1 MAYAE
6 NVKPRLLISVSLKY
20 FLYCIRGYV
29 TKEVPKMILFK
40 GEKGSYMKSMK
51 IRTKMAILLLL
62 GVISC
67 VSVASISIYSM
78 NKQKE
83 NFLQNLE
90 DSIRADF
97 DTKIKEQVQTAST
110 MLQSV
115 YDGYVAGKYTF
126 AEAEKIGF
134 DTLRDMRYGE
144 DGYFWGDRSDGT
156 CVVLLGNATEG
167 TNRANAKDDNG
178 FELIKEI
185 KKQAMNGGGY
195 SDYYFYKPG
204 ATESSPKRAYSQYFK
219 PFDLVIGTGNYTDFI
234 DSYVA
239 GQRDIVD
246 AQMNKS
252 MVGLLVIILVCVV
265 ISSLLG
271 FYIILSIVRPIGKLN
286 RVTEILAEGNLEV
299 HIDVN
304 THDEVGHL
312 AKSMGILTDRLRS
325 YISYIDEISFL
336 LEEMGRGNLN
346 LTFKNTYDG
355 DFAKIKNALSGTASL
370 LNETLSQIDIA
381 SEQVA
386 SGSEQIASGAQA
398 LAQGATEQAS
408 SIEELSASINEV
420 SSHSRNTS
428 KNAEEAKVAA
438 NESMIAVT
446 RGKQQMEQMVL
457 SMEEIS
463 NTSNEIGKIIKA
475 IEDIAF
481 QTNILAL
488 NAAVEAARAGGAGKG
503 FAVVADE
510 VRNLAGKSAESA
522 KNTAILIEQAV
533 HAVEQGVNNVNETA
547 NSLEEVVKNVEKS
560 TNIIQY
566 IADASKEQ
574 ASSIAQVNSGIEQVV
589 SVVQTNSATAE
600 ESAAASEELSSQS
613 HMLKELIGKFKLT
626 GGNSMTSKTMDTSKE
641 DYNDN
646 NWSDYGSKY

>member
-1 MAYAE
+1 
-6 NVKPRLLISVSLKY
+6 
-20 FLYCIRGYV
+20 
-29 TKEVPKMILFK
+29 
-40 GEKGSYMKSMK
+40 MKSIK
-51 IRTKMAILLLL
+51 IKTKMAILLLL

-67 VSVASISIYSM
+67 ISVAGTSIYSM
-78 NKQKE
+78 YNQKD
-83 NFLQNLE
+83 NFLQKLE
-90 DSIRADF
+90 DSIRTDF
-97 DTKIKEQVQTAST
+97 DTKIKEEVQTAAS
-110 MLQSV
+110 MLQSI
-115 YDGYVAGKYTF
+115 YDGHLAGKYTL
-126 AEAEKIGF
+126 AEAEKVGF

-156 CVVLLGNATEG
+156 CVVLLGNDTEG

-195 SDYYFYKPG
+195 SDYYFAKPG
-204 ATESSPKRAYSQYFK
+204 ETESSPKRAYSEYFK
-219 PFDLVIGTGNYTDFI
+219 PFDLVIGTGNYTDYI

-239 GQRDIVD
+239 EERAIVD
-246 AQMNKS
+246 AQIHKS
-252 MVGLLVIILVCVV
+252 IMGLIIIILICIAISVGLGV
-265 ISSLLG
+265 
-271 FYIILSIVRPIGKLN
+271 YIILSIVRPIGKLN
-286 RVTEILAEGNLEV
+286 RVTQILAEGNLEV
-299 HIDVN
+299 DIDID

-312 AKSMGILTDRLRS
+312 AKSMGILADRLKK
-325 YISYIDEISFL
+325 YIHYIDEISYL
-336 LEEMGRGNLN
+336 LEEMGHGNLN

-355 DFAKIKNALSGTASL
+355 DFAKIKNALSSTASL
-370 LNETLSQIDIA
+370 LKETLTQIDIA
-381 SEQVA
+381 AEQVA

-398 LAQGATEQAS
+398 LSQGATQQAS

-420 SSHSRNTS
+420 SSHSSNTS
-428 KNAEEAKVAA
+428 KNAEEAKVVA

-446 RGKQQMEQMVL
+446 RGKEQMEQMVL

-463 NTSNEIGKIIKA
+463 STSNEIGKIIKA

-488 NAAVEAARAGGAGKG
+488 NAAVEAARAGEAGKG

-547 NSLEEVVKNVEKS
+547 NSLEEVVKNVEKT
-560 TNIIQY
+560 TNIVQH

-574 ASSIAQVNSGIEQVV
+574 ASSIAQVNIGVEQVV
-589 SVVQTNSATAE
+589 AVVQTNSATAE

-613 HMLKELIGKFKLT
+613 HMLKELIGNFKLK
-626 GGNSMTSKTMDTSKE
+626 GGHDMTYGTVDSSRA
-641 DYNDN
+641 DN
-646 NWSDYGSKY
+646 NDHKWSDYESKY